1 MSKPTLLETAH
12 REWAACYDKLLAVYV
27 RETAEPEFSD
37 WFIADVKRLSD
48 IDLEAQCPLDHDLD
62 GILNEIRFFHIIIEH
77 AYLLIWEIIRPD
89 SIFDVEYLARERP
102 LDPRERPADSGEID
116 FDDDDEEYDPYCEDV
131 YHEDDPR
138 LYERT
143 DTYYDDLP

>member
-77 AYLLIWEIIRPD
+77 AYLLIWEIIQPD

-102 LDPRERPADSGEID
+102 DDPGERPYPDTVDLD
-116 FDDDDEEYDPYCEDV
+116 FDDDAYDPYCEDV
-131 YHEDDPR
+131 YHDDDPR
-138 LYERT
+138 LYEGT
-143 DTYYDDLP
+143 GNYYDDLP